1 MNLKTV
7 SEIKGTNQNKTGER
21 ELLAVSFGTSY
32 KNTRERTIEA
42 IERDMESAMPE
53 YILHRAFTSQII
65 INKKKIWLLIM

>member
-32 KNTRERTIEA
+32 KNTSHRKRYGERYAGIYPA
-42 IERDMESAMPE
+42 SGFYKSD
-53 YILHRAFTSQII
+53 YY
-65 INKKKIWLLIM
+65 

>member
-32 KNTRERTIEA
+32 GERYAGIYPA
-42 IERDMESAMPE
+42 SGFYKSD
-53 YILHRAFTSQII
+53 YY
-65 INKKKIWLLIM
+65 

>member
-42 IERDMESAMPE
+42 IERDMESAMP
-53 YILHRAFTSQII
+53 
-65 INKKKIWLLIM
+65 